1 MSKPV
6 MVVGGGIAGIQAS
19 LDLAEMGI
27 PVYLVESQPSIG
39 GRMAQLDKTFPTND
53 CSTCI
58 LAPKMSSCANHP
70 LIKIYSYS
78 ELKDIRGRAG
88 DFTAVVTKK
97 ARYVDEEACN
107 GCRQCL
113 DVCPQYVDDDFNMGI
128 DQRKAVYMLFQQGLP
143 NVAAIDDRFCRFL
156 NRDKNDKCGRCAR
169 ICPRK
174 AIRYGQRDKD
184 IELEV
189 GAIILA
195 TGYDT
200 FAAELKPEY
209 GYGSYRNVVTSM
221 EYERI
226 MSASGPY
233 GGHIKR
239 PDGKEPKRIAF
250 LQCVGSRD
258 AKCDREYCSS
268 VCCMYAMKEAV
279 ITREHIKS
287 IDDLSIYYMDMR
299 AFGKD
304 FERYYENAKKQGI
317 NFVRSRVTE
326 IAEDSDTHDLKLYAV
341 DEQGRVSEDEFDMVV
356 LSVGLVPRPD
366 VVELCQ
372 RAGIKTDRYGFV
384 HADDMAPIQTTRE
397 GVLACGVL
405 TGPKDIPE
413 TVYEASG
420 AASLAAQLVKDLPG
434 PEIPKPEEVPMRD
447 IGRERPRIGVFVCH
461 CGTNIAGVVDVKA
474 AAEYAKAL
482 PCVEYVDDTMYACA
496 ADTQGFI
503 ADMIKEHDLNRVV
516 VASCTPRTHEPLFQD
531 VLRKSGLN
539 PYLFTMVNIRDQCS
553 WVHMDYPEEATE
565 KAKDLIRMAV
575 AKAYYAQP
583 LQQQVLPKDS
593 SALVIGGGLA
603 GMTSALSLAK
613 QGYKVYLVEKEPVLG
628 GNARLMNTSARGRSF
643 EQYMDELTESVYDHP
658 YITVLTS
665 AHISAVEGYVGNF
678 ITTVRKGP
686 DTIKLNHGVIIVA
699 VGANESMPDEYLYG
713 QHPAVMTQLK
723 LERQIK
729 HHVDDFKGKR
739 IVMIQCVG
747 SREPQRPYCSRVC
760 CTQAVK
766 NAICLKEM
774 DPTIQIT
781 ILYREMRTYG
791 MNELYYEKA
800 RRLGVD
806 FVRYD
811 VDDKPRVTVDEDDSN
826 KINVEFYEHLI
837 GRTLK
842 IKADYLILSA
852 AIEADRESNAELSQM
867 LKVPINQDGFFLEAH
882 MKLRP
887 VEFATDGIFLCG
899 MAHAP
904 KNADEVI
911 AQAQGAAARAASILA
926 KEYITT
932 DGMVAKVNRFLCVA
946 CGICES
952 ICPYKAIA
960 VDPQLHVAVV
970 NAALCKGCGLCSAT
984 CRPGAV
990 DLQGFD
996 DSEILAQLDALYSW

>member
-78 ELKDIRGRAG
+78 QLKDLRGRAG

-97 ARYVDEEACN
+97 ARYVDESACN

-113 DVCPQYVDDDFNMGI
+113 DVCPQYVDDEFNMGI
-128 DQRKAVYMLFQQGLP
+128 DKRKAIYMLFQQGIP
-143 NVAAIDDRFCRFL
+143 NVATIDDRFCRFL

-174 AIRYGQRDKD
+174 AIRYGQRDED
-184 IELEV
+184 IELGV
-189 GAIILA
+189 GAVILA
-195 TGYDT
+195 TGYDS
-200 FAAELKPEY
+200 FDPALKPEY
-209 GYGSYRNVVTSM
+209 GYGVCTNVVSSL

-258 AKCDREYCSS
+258 TKCNMEYCSS
-268 VCCMYAMKEAV
+268 VCCMYAMKEAM
-279 ITREHIKS
+279 ITKEHIKTVES
-287 IDDLSIYYMDMR
+287 LVIYYMDLR

-304 FERYYENAKKQGI
+304 FEHYYENAKKQGI
-317 NFVRSRVTE
+317 AFKRSRVAD
-326 IAEDSDTHDLKLYAV
+326 IIEDQNTKNLRLHCV
-341 DEQGRVSEDEFDMVV
+341 DENGLVHEDEFDMVV
-356 LSVGLVPRPD
+356 LSTGLVPRQD
-366 VVELCQ
+366 VVNLCQ
-372 RAGIKTDRYGFV
+372 RLGIKTNRYGFV
-384 HADDMAPIQTTRE
+384 HTDAMAPMETNRP
-397 GVLACGVL
+397 GVLACGAI

-420 AASLAAQLVKDLPG
+420 AASLAARLVKDLPG
-434 PEIPKPEEVPMRD
+434 PEIPKSEEIPLRD
-447 IGRERPRIGVFVCH
+447 VGMERPRIGVFVCH
-461 CGTNIAGVVDVKA
+461 CGTNIAGVVDVHA
-474 AAEYAKAL
+474 VAEYAKAL
-482 PCVEYVDDTMYACA
+482 PYVEFVDDTMYACA
-496 ADTQGFI
+496 ADTQIFI
-503 ADMIKEHDLNRVV
+503 SRMIKEHNLNRVV

-531 VLRKSGLN
+531 VLKKSGLN

-553 WVHMDYPEEATE
+553 WVHMDHPEEATE
-565 KAKDLIRMAV
+565 KAKDLVRMAV
-575 AKAYYAQP
+575 AKAYHAKP
-583 LQQQVLPKDS
+583 LQQQVLSKDS
-593 SALVIGGGLA
+593 GALIIGGGLA
-603 GMTSALSLAK
+603 GMTAALSLAG
-613 QGYKVYLVEKEPVLG
+613 QGYKVYLVEKEPILG
-628 GNARLMNTSARGRSF
+628 GNAVNINGY
-643 EQYMDELTESVYDHP
+643 EEYMDKLAEDVHNHP

-665 AHISAVEGYVGNF
+665 AHIQSIEGYVGNF
-678 ITTVRKGP
+678 TTVVRKGS
-686 DTIKLNHGVIIVA
+686 DTIKLSHGVVIVA
-699 VGANESMPDEYLYG
+699 VGARESKPTEYLYS
-713 QHPAVMTQLK
+713 QHPAVMTQLE
-723 LERQIK
+723 LERQLK
-729 HHVDDFKGKR
+729 RHADVFRGKR
-739 IVMIQCVG
+739 VAMIQCVG
-747 SREPQRPYCSRVC
+747 SREPNRMYCSRLC
-760 CTQAVK
+760 CTQATR
-766 NAICLKEM
+766 NAIHLKEL
-774 DPTIQIT
+774 DPDIQIT
-781 ILYREMRTYG
+781 VFYREMRTYG
-791 MNELYYEKA
+791 MNELYYQKA
-800 RRLGVD
+800 RQLGID

-811 VDDKPRVTVDEDDSN
+811 IEDKPLVTADEEDPT
-826 KINVEFYEHLI
+826 KINIEFYEPLI
-837 GRTLK
+837 GQRMSV
-842 IKADYLILSA
+842 KADYLVLSA
-852 AIEADRESNAELSQM
+852 AIEADKDNNIGLSQM
-867 LKVPINQDGFFLEAH
+867 LKVPLNQDGFFLEAH

-887 VEFATDGIFLCG
+887 VEFATDGVFLCG
-899 MAHAP
+899 LAHAP
-904 KNADEVI
+904 KNADETI
-911 AQAQGAAARAASILA
+911 AQAQGAAARAAAILA

-932 DGMVAKVNRFLCVA
+932 DGMVAKVNRFLCVG

-960 VDPQLHVAVV
+960 VDPQLSVAVV

-996 DSEILAQLDALYSW
+996 DNEILAQLDALYS